1 MPIAHGDETFRIA
14 AGGKGALE
22 CARLPFGEKANRR
35 AAADCGV
42 MIGNGASAAVRDPPG
57 ERFARKPCA
66 GEINDVGIAEKIVE
80 EWLDGSGRV
89 GAAQLKQNYADALAL
104 AHAEKRRLLQA
115 AFQALDFVL
124 KPREAAAHGDLI
136 DEEYGPDRHES
147 FKHAI

>member
-1 MPIAHGDETFRIA
+1 L
-14 AGGKGALE
+14 AL
-22 CARLPFGEKANRR
+22 GEQADRGV
-35 AAADCGV
+35 AADCGV
-42 MIGNGASAAVRDPPG
+42 MIGYGARPAMRDPPG
-57 ERFARKPCA
+57 KRLARQPCA